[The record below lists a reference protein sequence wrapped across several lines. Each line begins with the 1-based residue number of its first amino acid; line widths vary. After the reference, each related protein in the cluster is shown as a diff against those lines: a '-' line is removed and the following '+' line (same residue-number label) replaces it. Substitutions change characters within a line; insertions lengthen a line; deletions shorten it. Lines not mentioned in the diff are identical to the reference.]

1 MRNDTLVASMIDSAT
16 DFGSD
21 ERRQALAERGLARA
35 HDDYIRGWKQRL
47 AAALRVSPVSAP
59 YVR

>member
-1 MRNDTLVASMIDSAT
+1 MRNETLVASMIDSAT

-47 AAALRVSPVSAP
+47 AAAMRQSPVYRP
-59 YVR
+59 HVR